1 MNTNDKNQFAFDPAV
16 PRTTWTL
23 DLHRPVVNEQRTDG
37 TVISHVKPN
46 GGKSA
51 ITNVL
56 IEQFRGRENA
66 SN

>member
-1 MNTNDKNQFAFDPAV
+1 MDQFAFDPTV
-16 PRTTWTL
+16 SRTTWTCE
-23 DLHRPVVNEQRTDG
+23 LHRPVVHEHRTDG
-37 TVISHVKPN
+37 TVITHVRPS

-51 ITNVL
+51 LTNEL